1 MYLKTKGGEVK
12 KPKVSNVAGRVLS
25 VVSSM
30 GDYLNFNQFADKAC
44 EILKVFLFCVISG
57 LVAEREIE
65 SILVKSFKRTW
76 YDDWATKG

>member
-1 MYLKTKGGEVK
+1 
-12 KPKVSNVAGRVLS
+12 
-25 VVSSM
+25 M

-44 EILKVFLFCVISG
+44 EILKVFLFCVISS

>member
-1 MYLKTKGGEVK
+1 M
-12 KPKVSNVAGRVLS
+12 S
-25 VVSSM
+25 
-30 GDYLNFNQFADKAC
+30 DYLNFNQFADKAC

-57 LVAEREIE
+57 LVVEREIE